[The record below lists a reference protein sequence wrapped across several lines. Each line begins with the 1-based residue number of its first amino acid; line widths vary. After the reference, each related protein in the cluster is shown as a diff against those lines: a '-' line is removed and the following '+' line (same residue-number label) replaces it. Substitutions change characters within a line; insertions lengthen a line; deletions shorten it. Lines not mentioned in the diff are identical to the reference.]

1 MAYVRVRQDGTITIP
16 AQIRRQGQFVP
27 GAWVLVQPAAGG
39 KLELTPKALNCSLC
53 GRKVPTLDPQTNIC
67 PKCVNLIV
75 KLVRSG
81 ASWSG
86 AIKAVRDTRCQ

>member
-39 KLELTPKALNCSLC
+39 KLELTPKHSIAACVGAKSLRLTPRQVFALN
-53 GRKVPTLDPQTNIC
+53 
-67 PKCVNLIV
+67 
-75 KLVRSG
+75 
-81 ASWSG
+81 A
-86 AIKAVRDTRCQ
+86 